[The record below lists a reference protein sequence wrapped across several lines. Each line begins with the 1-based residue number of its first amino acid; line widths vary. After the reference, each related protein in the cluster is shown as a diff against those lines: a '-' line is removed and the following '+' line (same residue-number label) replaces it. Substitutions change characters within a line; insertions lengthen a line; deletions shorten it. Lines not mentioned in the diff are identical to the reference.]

1 MCLCVLGLSLESDTG
16 LSPVETDTDSH
27 RPLMS
32 DEEDE
37 VEVYGR
43 QSVQQPDEPLA
54 ESPRAIGFCQAFCLP
69 GVLCVSVEL
78 KSMFIKPL
86 AITRTTQ
93 LSHPVDSV
101 SVCAA
106 VFSGLCM
113 SEAGQLLLLLL
124 ASFLPEQQL
133 WLEGG

>member
-1 MCLCVLGLSLESDTG
+1 MESDTG

-37 VEVYGR
+37 VEVEVYGR
-43 QSVQQPDEPLA
+43 QYQSVQQPDEPLA
-54 ESPRAIGFCQAFCLP
+54 ESPQAIGFIQAFCLP
-69 GVLCVSVEL
+69 GVLCVSLEL
-78 KSMFIKPL
+78 KSIFIKLL
-86 AITRTTQ
+86 AINRTTQ
-93 LSHPVDSV
+93 LSHHVHSV
-101 SVCAA
+101 SLCTA

-113 SEAGQLLLLLL
+113 SETGQLLLLLL